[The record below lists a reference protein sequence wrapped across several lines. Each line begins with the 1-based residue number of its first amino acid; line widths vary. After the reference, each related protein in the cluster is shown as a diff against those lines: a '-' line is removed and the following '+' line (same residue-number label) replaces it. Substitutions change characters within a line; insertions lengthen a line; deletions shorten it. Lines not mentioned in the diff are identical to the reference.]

1 MKKIL
6 LLGLIFSFLSSC
18 SNDEDFLVDNLD
30 SEFSITSEMAVK
42 ICGGESRILKNENE
56 EIIKIEIKD
65 SDNER
70 DKIVEFTAVETDKKG
85 GQVRIISCLPKQDP
99 QDSII
104 KTIKS
109 SYQLNP

>member
-1 MKKIL
+1 MV
-6 LLGLIFSFLSSC
+6 F
-18 SNDEDFLVDNLD
+18 
-30 SEFSITSEMAVK
+30 SEFSITSEIAVK
-42 ICGGESRILKNENE
+42 ICGGKSRILKNENE
-56 EIIKIEIKD
+56 ELIKIEIQD

>member
-1 MKKIL
+1 MKKFL

-18 SNDEDFLVDNLD
+18 GNDEDFLIENVD
-30 SEFSITSEMAVK
+30 SEFSITTEIALK
-42 ICGGESRILKNENE
+42 ICGGKSRILKNENE

-70 DKIVEFTAVETDKKG
+70 DKTVEFTAVETDKKG
-85 GQVRIISCLPKQDP
+85 GKVRIISCLPKQDP

>member
-1 MKKIL
+1 MKKFL
-6 LLGLIFSFLSSC
+6 FLGLTLSLLSSC
-18 SNDEDFLVDNLD
+18 SNDEDFLIDNVD
-30 SEFSITSEMAVK
+30 SEFSITSEIAVK

-65 SDNER
+65 SDIEQ

-85 GQVRIISCLPKQDP
+85 GKVRIISCLPKQDP

>member
-1 MKKIL
+1 MKRL
-6 LLGLIFSFLSSC
+6 LFLGLILSLLTSC

-30 SEFSITSEMAVK
+30 SEFSITSEIAVK
-42 ICGGESRILKNENE
+42 ICGGKSRILKNENE

-85 GQVRIISCLPKQDP
+85 GKVRIISCLP
-99 QDSII
+99 
-104 KTIKS
+104 
-109 SYQLNP
+109 

>member
-1 MKKIL
+1 MKRL
-6 LLGLIFSFLSSC
+6 LFLGLMLSLLTSC

-30 SEFSITSEMAVK
+30 SEFSITSEIAVK
-42 ICGGESRILKNENE
+42 ICGGKSRILKNENE
-56 EIIKIEIKD
+56 EIIKIEIQD